1 MEYSEKEGIQAIID
15 LQKMAGITETEEQ
28 AKVGWRKMTAR
39 DKKSTE
45 RAHKLFCGKGGTNQ

>member
-39 DKKSTE
+39 DKK
-45 RAHKLFCGKGGTNQ
+45 